1 MKRKGADMTE
11 IIRKLALHLERALTQ
26 GMTRDEAVRQADVAI
41 RAEYAGERVYIAG
54 LPKQNRAVQIARLE
68 MRSTREIAVATGLTI
83 RRVQQLKRNG

>member
-1 MKRKGADMTE
+1 MTE